1 MSKYIQI
8 LSKYALFTI
17 AAEKKRPTRGHNSLF
32 LFMSSLQIACINTKC
47 PHRSPGITKNPRYG
61 HLVFI
66 LFSQVLKKASAQ
78 PPTKLR
84 STHSTQQLI
93 HLIHSTTPTVSFIR
107 STSTTAFILFIQ
119 LRSFHS
125 FDFTRS
131 TAPTLHCSMHF
142 VHSTVPSSQ
151 RFHSLRSLIPFSS
164 LYSFHSLVV
173 SVSLTHS
180 P

>member
-1 MSKYIQI
+1 MPSQI
-8 LSKYALFTI
+8 SRHH
-17 AAEKKRPTRGHNSLF
+17 KKPSIRAFSVYTFH
-32 LFMSSLQIACINTKC
+32 
-47 PHRSPGITKNPRYG
+47 
-61 HLVFI
+61 VF
-66 LFSQVLKKASAQ
+66 FKKSISGT
-78 PPTKLR
+78 PTKLR

-93 HLIHSTTPTVSFIR
+93 HFIHSTTPTVSFIR
-107 STSTTAFILFIQ
+107 YTSTTAFISLIQ

-125 FDFTRS
+125 LCFTRS

-164 LYSFHSLVV
+164 LYSLHSLVV

-180 P
+180 L

>member
-1 MSKYIQI
+1 
-8 LSKYALFTI
+8 
-17 AAEKKRPTRGHNSLF
+17 
-32 LFMSSLQIACINTKC
+32 MSSLQIACINTKC
-47 PHRSPGITKNPRYG
+47 PLRSPGITKNPSYG

-93 HLIHSTTPTVSFIR
+93 HFIHFTAPTVSFIR
-107 STSTTAFILFIQ
+107 STSTTAFISLIQ

-125 FDFTRS
+125 LGFTRS

-151 RFHSLRSLIPFSS
+151 RFYSLRSLIPFSS
-164 LYSFHSLVV
+164 LYSLHSLVV